1 MLGRGVPRKGM
12 EIVVDGKRV
21 GLLTSG
27 TFSPLLKIGIGMGYI
42 PPEYSDAGT
51 EISVMIRRRLIG
63 AEIVKL
69 PFYDEGRYGWR
80 REKK

>member
-1 MLGRGVPRKGM
+1 
-12 EIVVDGKRV
+12 
-21 GLLTSG
+21 
-27 TFSPLLKIGIGMGYI
+27 
-42 PPEYSDAGT
+42 
-51 EISVMIRRRLIG
+51 MIRRRLIG